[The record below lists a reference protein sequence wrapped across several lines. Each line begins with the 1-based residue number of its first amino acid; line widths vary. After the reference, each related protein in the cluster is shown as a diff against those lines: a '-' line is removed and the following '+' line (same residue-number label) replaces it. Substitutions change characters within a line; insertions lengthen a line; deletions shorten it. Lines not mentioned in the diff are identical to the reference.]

1 MTDLGLQVTEVFR
14 SHKGTCDADSDAG
27 PGKGGC
33 ENPDT
38 DFLSVGGCMAA
49 TREWYHHHDANP
61 QFLQWVAPV
70 HRQMSLNVMARFTH
84 KMMTALV
91 RAHLAGRHAF
101 LEMEVCSVAN
111 MAGLTTGSMNWIA
124 RGDQHSVMK
133 PTEELLL
140 PTGLTLV
147 DVGVFD
153 GKLAGKIVPM
163 VNRAPPGWMVA
174 TAASGSGSEAY
185 ERECAELRERMDDC
199 CNNGSSSGSSEE
211 AGCGW
216 TRGQNIPPF
225 FVARCETVCRM
236 ILHLVPR
243 FSIGGPVADAA
254 EHGCPSTQSSRS

>member
-84 KMMTALV
+84 KMMAALV

-211 AGCGW
+211 AG
-216 TRGQNIPPF
+216 
-225 FVARCETVCRM
+225 RCTPACTDVGS
-236 ILHLVPR
+236 LFHP
-243 FSIGGPVADAA
+243 
-254 EHGCPSTQSSRS
+254 TKY